1 MQCLR
6 AAPRQDIVSGTVVL
20 QFAVP
25 ATNSTIRSLSA
36 YRKHIRPGRG
46 RCKSQAAGGEAPD
59 LQSTAVAAV
68 LSAVLVPPAA
78 AEVYKALVGSLLLC
92 KRV

>member
-1 MQCLR
+1 MHQC
-6 AAPRQDIVSGTVVL
+6 
-20 QFAVP
+20 AVP
-25 ATNSTIRSLSA
+25 ATNVTIRSPAA
-36 YRKHIRPGRG
+36 YRKHKWVGRG
-46 RCKSQAAGGEAPD
+46 RLKTQAAGGEAPD